1 MQEKKYDVFGIGN
14 ALMDTLIKADEEDLK
29 HLNLKKGNMT
39 LIDDSQIDK
48 ILDYLKDKE
57 KKEQAGGSVSNTT
70 AGIVNLGGKA
80 FFTGKIGRDEV
91 GFNYEN
97 MTIKQGVSCDIKK
110 DNNIATGNAIT
121 LITKDSERTFATYLG
136 SAIKFTEKDI
146 NKEELLKSKIL
157 HLEGY
162 MLEDPTLKKASLYAM
177 DIAKK
182 NNIEIS
188 ADLSD
193 PSLIERNLEEFKKIV
208 EKYIDILF
216 LNENESKAFTNIN
229 DEEKALEHLSKIV
242 KLPIIK
248 LGEKGSIISVKNKTL
263 RFRSFKPKKVV
274 DTTGA
279 GDMYA
284 AGILYGITN
293 GLSLEKAGKIAS
305 YAATKVIEQTGA
317 RLDYKLDISMIN

>member
-1 MQEKKYDVFGIGN
+1 MV
-14 ALMDTLIKADEEDLK
+14 
-29 HLNLKKGNMT
+29 
-39 LIDDSQIDK
+39 
-48 ILDYLKDKE
+48 
-57 KKEQAGGSVSNTT
+57 
-70 AGIVNLGGKA
+70 
-80 FFTGKIGRDEV
+80 
-91 GFNYEN
+91 
-97 MTIKQGVSCDIKK
+97 
-110 DNNIATGNAIT
+110 
-121 LITKDSERTFATYLG
+121 
-136 SAIKFTEKDI
+136 
-146 NKEELLKSKIL
+146 
-157 HLEGY
+157 
-162 MLEDPTLKKASLYAM
+162 EDPTLKKASLYAM

-193 PSLIERNLEEFKKIV
+193 PSLIGRNLEEFKKIV

-317 RLDYKLDISMIN
+317 RLNYKLDISRIN